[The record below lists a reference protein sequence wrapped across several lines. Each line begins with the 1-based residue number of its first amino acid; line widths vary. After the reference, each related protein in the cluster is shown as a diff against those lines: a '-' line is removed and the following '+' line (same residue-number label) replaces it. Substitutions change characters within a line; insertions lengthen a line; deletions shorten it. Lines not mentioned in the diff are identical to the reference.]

1 MRRVLV
7 LGENAIDVK
16 VRLDNLNLDEDE
28 NHIPE
33 ETSISFGGTGV
44 NFSYALKRLKEEPVY
59 FTPISLDAFG
69 KSIRQ
74 FLEDSGIYYF
84 DCTSERP
91 TPVVVSIISEDKRIT
106 IASIKNTSYVD
117 ISFNTFINANLH
129 YDFLYVS
136 GGLLTEKSPQTETL
150 KIVEYV
156 RKQGYIVFFDPQ
168 VRIGKNLPNFKET
181 CKELLKYADFI
192 LANEKEIVIFE
203 KSLLDGFLERE
214 GVMVVKRG
222 KRGAKLITNAKEI
235 EVKGVNIKSINV
247 VGAGDVFNAA
257 FIKSYINTM
266 RLKESLEFA
275 NEFATQFVEKGFS

>member
-7 LGENAIDVK
+7 LGENAVDVK

-74 FLEDSGIYYF
+74 FLEGFGIYYF
-84 DCTSERP
+84 DCSSEKP

-136 GGLLTEKSPQTETL
+136 GGLLTEENPQSETI
-150 KIVEYV
+150 KIVKSIKEN
-156 RKQGYIVFFDPQ
+156 GYMVFFDPQ
-168 VRIGKNLPNFKET
+168 VRIGKSLPDFKET
-181 CKELLKYADFI
+181 CEEIIEYSDFV
-192 LANEKEIVIFE
+192 LANEKEISVFD
-203 KSLLDGFLERE
+203 KNLLDSFLERG
-214 GVMVVKRG
+214 GVLVIKMG
-222 KRGAKLITNAKEI
+222 KKGAKLIAGTKEM
-235 EVKGVNIKSINV
+235 EVKGISIKSINV

-257 FIKSYINTM
+257 FIKSFINTNN
-266 RLKESLEFA
+266 LKESLEFA
-275 NEFATQFVEKGFS
+275 NEYATQFVEKGFS